1 MGPLGWTE
9 MVIIFVVALL
19 VFGPE
24 KLPDLAKTAAKGLRE
39 FKKATDGLKSNW
51 EEHLRDTENPV
62 NDIKRTFE
70 EAKSEVVE
78 ASASILDDE
87 TPAPEPS
94 TSTEEFP
101 AVVPE
106 ETKPDANSET
116 KSETKPDAKPE
127 AKPEQSN

>member
-9 MVIIFVVALL
+9 MVIIFIVALL

-62 NDIKRTFE
+62 NSIKNTFE

-78 ASASILDDE
+78 ASASILDEEEAPAPATTSED
-87 TPAPEPS
+87 TPAV
-94 TSTEEFP
+94 T
-101 AVVPE
+101 PE
-106 ETKPDANSET
+106 ETKPDAN
-116 KSETKPDAKPE
+116 
-127 AKPEQSN
+127 

>member
-9 MVIIFVVALL
+9 MVIIFIVALL

-51 EEHLRDTENPV
+51 EDHLRDTENPV
-62 NDIKRTFE
+62 NSIKNTFE

-78 ASASILDDE
+78 ASASILEDE
-87 TPAPEPS
+87 APPPEPAPNS
-94 TSTEEFP
+94 EESP
-101 AVVPE
+101 AIVPE
-106 ETKPDANSET
+106 ETKPDAN
-116 KSETKPDAKPE
+116 
-127 AKPEQSN
+127 

>member
-9 MVIIFVVALL
+9 MVVIFFVALI

-51 EEHLRDTENPV
+51 EEHLRDNENPIH
-62 NDIKRTFE
+62 DIKKTFE

-78 ASASILDDE
+78 ASATILEGDEE
-87 TPAPEPS
+87 TPAPAAA
-94 TSTEEFP
+94 TEESP
-101 AVVPE
+101 AVAPE
-106 ETKPDANSET
+106 ETKPDGN
-116 KSETKPDAKPE
+116 
-127 AKPEQSN
+127 